1 MIFLAFLK
9 NSIRQIEHAQ
19 VVALDWNWRYPNI
32 LSRIIMGKSGLK
44 VSRVKAAPY
53 KINLI

>member
-19 VVALDWNWRYPNI
+19 VVALDWNWRYQNI
-32 LSRIIMGKSGLK
+32 LSRIIMSKSGLK
-44 VSRVKAAPY
+44 VSRVRAAPY